1 MIKVLTSPGKYV
13 QGKKV
18 IKKMGDYI
26 KELGEK
32 ALIIADP
39 IVKELFLADLESGLE
54 ELDYEIEFFN
64 GECSKVEIERL
75 KEKAAAKNAEMII
88 GMGGGKTLDT
98 SKAVAHYSEL
108 PVCSYCTYYCSY
120 RCSLQCTICNLY
132 RRGSF

>member
-1 MIKVLTSPGKYV
+1 
-13 QGKKV
+13 
-18 IKKMGDYI
+18 MGDYI